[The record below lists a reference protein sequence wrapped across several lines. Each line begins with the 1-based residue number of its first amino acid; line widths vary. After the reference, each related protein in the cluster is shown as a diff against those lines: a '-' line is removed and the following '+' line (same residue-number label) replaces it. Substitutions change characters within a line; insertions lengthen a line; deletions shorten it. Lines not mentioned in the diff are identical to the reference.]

1 MVESWIY
8 AIIVFFISLI
18 VSGAIIYF
26 VTKMFGERE
35 GFGTA
40 MFTAFIGAIIFALT
54 YYFIGTGWIAALI
67 SGLAWL
73 ITIGTMYKVG
83 WLKSFIIA
91 LIVWIFA
98 MIIGLFLP
106 TVTGPL

>member
-1 MVESWIY
+1 MVASLTNS
-8 AIIVFFISLI
+8 IIVFFISLV
-18 VSGAIIYF
+18 VSGLIIYL

-40 MFTAFIGAIIFALT
+40 LLTALIGAIIFALT

-73 ITIGTMYKVG
+73 IAIGTMYKVG
-83 WLKSFIIA
+83 WLKAFFIA
-91 LIVWIFA
+91 VIVWVFA
-98 MIIGLFLP
+98 MIVGLILP
-106 TVTGPL
+106 TVSGPL